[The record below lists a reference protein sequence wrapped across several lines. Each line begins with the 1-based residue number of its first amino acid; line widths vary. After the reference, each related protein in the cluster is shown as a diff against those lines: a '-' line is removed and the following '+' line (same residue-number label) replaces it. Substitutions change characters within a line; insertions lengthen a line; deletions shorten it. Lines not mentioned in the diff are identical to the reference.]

1 MSTPTAPLL
10 KGTKSEVEQQY
21 FQGKIGDQ
29 DFKADFMT
37 HTLKNNF
44 WLAEGTMRIPPNET
58 SRQVVTF
65 KYSADRNLLPN
76 GRYTL
81 TANDKDPRF
90 AVIFMTVNDMPT
102 PAYEAERGT
111 IEFFHDINDNSISG
125 ALDIYFHDLNGIEVR
140 VQILFSI

>member
-10 KGTKSEVEQQY
+10 KDTKSEVEQQY
-21 FQGKIGDQ
+21 FQGKIGGQ

-65 KYSADRNLLPN
+65 KYSADRDLLPN

-81 TANDKDPRF
+81 TENDKDPRL
-90 AVIFMTVNDMPT
+90 AVIFMTINDTPT

-111 IEFFHDINDNSISG
+111 IEFFHDPNDNGISG
-125 ALDIYFHDLNGIEVR
+125 ALDIYFHDLNGIEEH
-140 VQILFSI
+140 VQILLSI